1 MALDKTESLSSSDE
15 AELKPLSV
23 FLQVIITGQGN
34 TFTQK
39 SQGMNLSFVYSVYKK
54 EDCG

>member
-1 MALDKTESLSSSDE
+1 MAIYKTESLSSSDE

-23 FLQVIITGQGN
+23 FLQDMITGQGN

-39 SQGMNLSFVYSVYKK
+39 SQWMNLSFVYSVYKK
-54 EDCG
+54 ENCG